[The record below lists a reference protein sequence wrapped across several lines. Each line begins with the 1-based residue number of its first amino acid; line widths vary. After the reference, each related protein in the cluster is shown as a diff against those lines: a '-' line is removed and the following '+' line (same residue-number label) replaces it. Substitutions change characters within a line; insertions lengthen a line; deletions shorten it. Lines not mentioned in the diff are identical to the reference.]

1 MAAHGFSIT
10 IPNSINIPNLS
21 LIVAS
26 LLLSVLII
34 YPILGLGNVQSS
46 LSLVVLFILFYVI
59 FSSMSNNNYQ
69 NELPSTIYP
78 SMPHLGLDGVSINNY
93 VSGMNL

>member
-1 MAAHGFSIT
+1 MAAPGFSIT

>member
-1 MAAHGFSIT
+1 MAAPGFSIT
-10 IPNSINIPNLS
+10 IPNSIYIPNFS
-21 LIVAS
+21 LIIAS
-26 LLLSVLII
+26 LLLSLLII
-34 YPILGLGNVQSS
+34 YPILGLGSVEST
-46 LSLVVLFILFYVI
+46 LSIVVLFILFYII
-59 FSSMSNNNYQ
+59 FSSMSNSNYQ

>member
-1 MAAHGFSIT
+1 MATPGFSIT
-10 IPNSINIPNLS
+10 IPNSIYIPNFS

-26 LLLSVLII
+26 LLLSLLII
-34 YPILGLGNVQSS
+34 YPILGLGSVEST
-46 LSLVVLFILFYVI
+46 LSIVVLFILFYII
-59 FSSMSNNNYQ
+59 FSSMSNSNYQ

-78 SMPHLGLDGVSINNY
+78 SMPHLGLDGVSVNNY